1 MVPNVGSKWHD
12 LGLKLLNEQQPY
24 TQHWTKICDIPPNDK
39 LQCGKM
45 LECWINAT
53 PEATWNDL
61 INALTAISLSS
72 IADDIIKEILQVSI
86 L

>member
-1 MVPNVGSKWHD
+1 MVPNVGSKWYD
-12 LGLKLLNEQQPY
+12 LGLKLFNEQQLC
-24 TQHWTKICDIPPNDK
+24 TQRLKNIRDIYPNDE
-39 LQCGKM
+39 LQCGEM

-61 INALTAISLSS
+61 INALREINSSS
-72 IADDIIKEILQVSI
+72 IADNIKKEILQVSI